1 MVYSNLI
8 LLSASRNRRVYLL
21 RGIASGAR
29 MFSAMILQRFLAV
42 VKPPLVAFYA
52 VQPLN
57 GLTWKR

>member
-1 MVYSNLI
+1 
-8 LLSASRNRRVYLL
+8 
-21 RGIASGAR
+21 